1 MSRRIETGTPMQAAI
16 LGSGAR
22 FDPDR
27 TVLSEEV
34 TFTQRDLVSISE
46 TTGVNAPDD
55 YLDRLVK
62 YIPSEVIAL
71 YLGVTNVAPADH
83 WRALWI
89 ITVLATACVP
99 IYMWYAT
106 QSAGRPT
113 LWSQILISSVAFPIW
128 VFAIGGPFRY
138 FHNWY
143 PQNRWIAAVIISFST
158 FLLGVYKP
166 KATPPAMPKTM
177 LPAGK

>member
-1 MSRRIETGTPMQAAI
+1 MEFLEMSRRIETGTPAQPAI
-16 LGSGAR
+16 LGSGVG
-22 FDPDR
+22 FDPDA
-27 TVLSEEV
+27 TVITEE
-34 TFTQRDLVSISE
+34 FRITQRGLPAAGATPAKE
-46 TTGVNAPDD
+46 GDD

-62 YIPSEVIAL
+62 YIPSEIIAL

-89 ITVLATACVP
+89 ITILSVVCVP
-99 IYMWYAT
+99 IYMYYAT
-106 QSAGRPT
+106 LSAGKP
-113 LWSQILISSVAFPIW
+113 LWSQVLISSIAFPIW

-166 KATPPAMPKTM
+166 KAAAPAS
-177 LPAGK
+177 A